1 MNWKNELKLW
11 FKQHEQ
17 EGIDLLCEL
26 VRKDTTNPPGNEYLA
41 AEVVKSFLEKYG
53 IESKAYAAEPGRTN
67 LIAKVGKGS
76 PTVFVPAHTDIVPA
90 GNGWSTNPF
99 EPIIKDGCLY
109 GRGSTDDK
117 GPLVSVLLLAAF
129 FKKYENEFKG
139 SMLVGAVADEELG
152 SEKGV
157 VYLLKENNIKAD
169 YAIVPDTG
177 SSIYSVSIG
186 EKGMLRIKVKF
197 YGKQAH
203 ASTPEEGLNAI
214 LAGAAFLSKI
224 QSLFKKKTGYFGE
237 DGDSIFTPSTI
248 NIGKISGGTAYNII
262 PNECEI
268 FIDIRYT
275 PQKTKDD
282 ILKLIERL
290 ADEVKKEK
298 LCLNY
303 DVKSEEHMLPFVI
316 SDDNPLVKSIKK
328 AVVDLT
334 EKNTSLF
341 GMSGTTVC
349 KQLVE
354 KGIPAAGFS
363 LAAPGQAHIANENIK
378 LSEIGLFGRALGLS
392 IINLS
397 EGDL

>member
-11 FKQHEQ
+11 FEQHEQ

-41 AEVVKSFLEKYG
+41 AEVVKTFLEKYN
-53 IESKAYAAEPGRTN
+53 IEYETYEAEPGRTN
-67 LIAKVGKGS
+67 LLAKVGNGT
-76 PTVFVPAHTDIVPA
+76 PIIFVPAHTDVVPA
-90 GNGWSTNPF
+90 GNGWLTNPF
-99 EPIIKDGCLY
+99 EPTIKNGCLY

-117 GPLVSVLLLAAF
+117 GPLVSALLLAAF

-139 SMLVGAVADEELG
+139 ALLVGAVADEELG

-157 VYLLKENNIKAD
+157 VYLLKENIIKAD

-214 LAGAAFLSKI
+214 LAGSVFLSKI
-224 QSLFKKKTGYFGE
+224 QSLFKEKVGYYGE

-268 FIDIRYT
+268 FIDVRYT
-275 PQKTKDD
+275 PKTTKEK
-282 ILKLIERL
+282 IITLIERL

-298 LCLNY
+298 LCLDFNLEL
-303 DVKSEEHMLPFVI
+303 EENMMPFVI
-316 SDDNPLVKSIKK
+316 PDDNSLIKAIQK
-328 AVVDLT
+328 AVADLT
-334 EKNTSLF
+334 NKKTSFF

-363 LAAPGQAHIANENIK
+363 LAAPGQAHIANEHIE
-378 LSEIGLFGRALGLS
+378 LSEIGLFGQALGLA
-392 IINLS
+392 IINLTDK
-397 EGDL
+397 G